1 MKKNLLIAFAAILFA
16 ACGGK
21 NAYTVTGTVEGG
33 ENGDMVYLQRNQMD
47 DVFDSTKIENGKFIF
62 KGTQEAPQV
71 VYATA
76 PTQSLILNFVLES
89 GNINLTVTNSDD
101 RDLRTGTANN
111 DKLQETLKIIT
122 AASGVVD
129 ELFMSVMT
137 TDLSDEE
144 IAEVKKNIFPA
155 IDEYNKIFEECT
167 KDAETDFVANY
178 IASNRRKIE
187 LSEENLDNI
196 IKSGAEQRK
205 ATATTAVGMKF
216 TDFTGSDADGKAVEF
231 SSYVGNGK
239 YILVDFW
246 ASWCKPCI
254 DEIPSLI
261 KIYDKY
267 KYQGFEI
274 VGISLDSK
282 KDDWTKALNKHNMPW
297 VHLLDTNG
305 EAVSIYGITGIPHM
319 MIIDKDG
326 QIIGRDLRGQSLES
340 KLEEIFGN

>member
-1 MKKNLLIAFAAILFA
+1 MKRVSLIALIAILFI
-16 ACGGK
+16 ACENK
-21 NAYTVTGTVEGG
+21 NTYTVTGTIEGG
-33 ENGDMVYLQRNQMD
+33 ANGDMVYLQKNQMGD
-47 DVFDSTKIENGKFIF
+47 AFDSIKIEDGKFVF
-62 KGTQEAPQV
+62 KGTQESPQV
-71 VYATA
+71 VYVTA
-76 PTQSLILNFVLES
+76 PTQNLVLNFVLEN

-111 DKLQETLKIIT
+111 DKLQEALKKIT
-122 AASGVVD
+122 TASGIVD

-155 IDEYNKIFEECT
+155 IDEYNNIFEEYT

-187 LSEENLDNI
+187 LSEEILDNI

-216 TDFTGSDADGKAVEF
+216 TDFTGNDADGKAVEF
-231 SSYVGNGK
+231 SSYIGKGK
-239 YILVDFW
+239 YVLVDFW
-246 ASWCKPCI
+246 ASWCQPCI
-254 DEIPSLI
+254 GEIPNLV

-267 KYQGFEI
+267 KDQGFEI
-274 VGISLDSK
+274 VSVSIDSK

-305 EAVSIYGITGIPHM
+305 EATSIYGITGIPHM

-326 QIIGRDLRGQSLES
+326 QIIGRDLRGKSLES
-340 KLEEIFGN
+340 KLEEIFGK